1 MSFSLSLVEISLFV
15 IYFSLVRLLLFF
27 FIQTYF
33 LMLSFFSCTRFFRII
48 SWILVQSQFGKGF
61 FCYNNIFASQRHTLT
76 LMVINFDNV
85 SVIRLFVVG
94 WNFSIFHLKIFKLFR
109 VIFVYSKAFFYMLS
123 FFPQS
128 RVFFA
133 LCEFSFNLSFF
144 PTNCT
149 FYDCVLFQM
158 N

>member
-1 MSFSLSLVEISLFV
+1 MLVCHSSLCRWLKLAFFHWRIFV
-15 IYFSLVRLLLFF
+15 
-27 FIQTYF
+27 FIQMHFSITPI
-33 LMLSFFSCTRFFRII
+33 LSRTRLFRFK
-48 SWILVQSQFGKGF
+48 WILVQSQFGKGF

-149 FYDCVLFQM
+149 FYDCVLFQT